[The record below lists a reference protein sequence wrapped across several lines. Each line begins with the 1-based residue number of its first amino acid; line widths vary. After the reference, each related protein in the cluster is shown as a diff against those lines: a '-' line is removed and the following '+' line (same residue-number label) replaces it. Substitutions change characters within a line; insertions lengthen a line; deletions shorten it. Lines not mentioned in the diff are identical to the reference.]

1 MTVIIGIDPHKAS
14 HTAVAIGCDE
24 RQLAEI
30 RVRATCQQ
38 TERLL
43 AWAEPLGERTWAVES
58 AGGMGYLLSQQ
69 LVGAGERVLDVP
81 ATLAS
86 RVRVLA
92 TGRSNKNDPND
103 ALSVAIAALRSPGL
117 RSVEPANH
125 REVLRLL
132 AKRNHEI
139 GRLRNIV
146 VSRLHAAL
154 VNLSPG
160 GISKELNASDAV
172 RLLNDFEPITAVEQ
186 TRYDLAHE
194 LLDDVDRL
202 DVQLKVSH
210 RRIKDAVKASGTSLT
225 DLYGVGPILAC
236 ELIGY
241 TGDVRR
247 FTTRD
252 QFASY
257 AGVAP
262 VERSSGGRIFFRLS
276 RRGNRQLNH
285 AIHMVAICQIR
296 QTNSEGRIYFEKK
309 VAEGSKGGFRLKGEA
324 ETTHSIA
331 GRPVGRRSVP
341 LDASLLTILRAHR
354 ARQAEERLQAG
365 EAYSDDGY
373 VVADE
378 LGKPYH
384 PDTVSGWF
392 DDAAKD
398 AGLPRIRLHDCRH
411 TAASLMLSQGVPV
424 KVVSEMLGHSSPTIT
439 LSIYAHVMPGMA
451 EEAGAALSASLLA

>member
-38 TERLL
+38 TTKLL
-43 AWAEPLGERTWAVES
+43 AWAEPLGPRTWAVES
-58 AGGMGYLLSQQ
+58 AGGLGYLLSQQ
-69 LVGAGERVLDVP
+69 LVSAGEEVLDVP

-86 RVRVLA
+86 RVRVLG

-125 REVLRLL
+125 SEVLRLL

-154 VNLSPG
+154 ANLSPG

-172 RLLNDFEPITAVEQ
+172 RLLNELEPITAVEQ

-194 LLDDVDRL
+194 LLDDVERL
-202 DVQLKVSH
+202 DVQLKESH
-210 RRIKDAVKASGTSLT
+210 KRIKTAVKASGTSLT
-225 DLYGVGPILAC
+225 ELYGVGPILAC

-252 QFASY
+252 KFASY

-262 VERSSGGRIFFRLS
+262 IELSSGGRTVHRLS

-296 QTNSEGRIYFEKK
+296 QKDSEGRMYFEKK
-309 VAEGSKGGFRLKGEA
+309 VAEGKTKREAIRSLKRHVA
-324 ETTHSIA
+324 NA
-331 GRPVGRRSVP
+331 VYRQLLV
-341 LDASLLTILRAHR
+341 DAH
-354 ARQAEERLQAG
+354 
-365 EAYSDDGY
+365 
-373 VVADE
+373 
-378 LGKPYH
+378 K
-384 PDTVSGWF
+384 
-392 DDAAKD
+392 
-398 AGLPRIRLHDCRH
+398 
-411 TAASLMLSQGVPV
+411 
-424 KVVSEMLGHSSPTIT
+424 
-439 LSIYAHVMPGMA
+439 
-451 EEAGAALSASLLA
+451 